1 MLDLHIHTTASDG
14 TCTPEE
20 VVRMAKKKGFSLIAI
35 TDHDTMDGV
44 KEAMEAGKKYN
55 VEVIPGVEISAG
67 VDLEVHMLG
76 YGMSPDHPVMVEM
89 MEDMRLARI
98 ERMVR
103 MIENLR
109 NMGID
114 ITQEE
119 VEALADGAIG
129 RPHIARVLI
138 AHGVVPDV
146 RTAFREYIGLNAPAY
161 AERRKMTSET
171 VIRNIRAAGGV
182 PVLAHGGLLRIG
194 EVQLNQWIDHMV
206 SAGMMYS
213 GNTIAELAENCGV
226 PAEALEATV
235 AKFNEAVAADTKDEF
250 GRTTW
255 ESAIDVAPFYSST
268 FSPCVHHTMG
278 GLQINENTE
287 VLDVNGN
294 VIPGFYAAG
303 EVTGGIHGTNRVGGN
318 AVPDALCFGKIAGA
332 NAAAN

>member
-14 TCTPEE
+14 TATPEE
-20 VVRMAKKKGFSLIAI
+20 VVRLAKKKGFSLIAI

-89 MEDMRLARI
+89 MEDMRQARI

-129 RPHIARVLI
+129 RPHIARVMI

-146 RTAFREYIGLNAPAY
+146 RTAFRDYIGLNAPAY
-161 AERRKMTSET
+161 AERRKMTSEQ

-194 EVQLNQWIDHMV
+194 EVQMNQWIDAMV
-206 SAGMMYS
+206 RAGMMGLECYH
-213 GNTIAELAENCGV
+213 NAHT
-226 PAEALEATV
+226 PAMERFLRNAA
-235 AKFNEAVAADTKDEF
+235 AK
-250 GRTTW
+250 R
-255 ESAIDVAPFYSST
+255 
-268 FSPCVHHTMG
+268 
-278 GLQINENTE
+278 GL
-287 VLDVNGN
+287 L
-294 VIPGFYAAG
+294 
-303 EVTGGIHGTNRVGGN
+303 VTGGSDFHGATRKDIDLGTGLSRW
-318 AVPDALCFGKIAGA
+318 DDRQGCRGKLLSAIEQVRIQP
-332 NAAAN
+332 